1 LISYVSGGDVSQ
13 TTAAL
18 LGGRGL
24 TTDTVDRLQTFI
36 LPVKEDGTPN
46 DIQINN

>member
-1 LISYVSGGDVSQ
+1 MFSQ

-18 LGGRGL
+18 LGRGL

-36 LPVKEDGTPN
+36 LPGVKEDGTPN